1 MTYPWKQA
9 IIVGASSGVGASLA
23 RKLVASGCTVAVVA
37 RRIDELQRL
46 AEELNAAAGRR
57 AVIVAQHDVH
67 DRAAVPALFQNLARE
82 LGGLDLVAY
91 VAGVMPKVAPDEY
104 NTEKDAE
111 IMEVNTIGAMAWLNE
126 AAQRFERVK
135 RGTIIGISSIAGDR
149 GRRGNPA
156 YCTSKAALNT
166 FLESLR
172 NRVGRF
178 GVTVLTVK
186 PGFID
191 TEMTKGLP
199 GLFWL
204 ISPDRAA
211 EIILAAAR
219 SRRRQ
224 VYVPGRWRFVG
235 MVLRSIPSFI
245 FQRLN
250 V

>member
-1 MTYPWKQA
+1 MNYPWKQA
-9 IIVGASSGVGASLA
+9 IIVGASSGVGAALA
-23 RKLVASGCTVAVVA
+23 RRLVAAGCTVAVVA
-37 RRIDELQRL
+37 RRNDELVKLRD
-46 AEELNAAAGRR
+46 ELNRAAGRQ
-57 AVIVAQHDVH
+57 AVIIAQHDVH

-111 IMEVNTIGAMAWLNE
+111 IMEVNTVGAMAWINE

-135 RGTIIGISSIAGDR
+135 GGTIIGVSSIAGDR

-166 FLESLR
+166 YLESIR
-172 NRVGRF
+172 NRVARF
-178 GVTVLTVK
+178 GVKVLTAK
-186 PGFID
+186 PGFVD
-191 TEMTKGLP
+191 TAMTKGMP

-204 ISPDRAA
+204 ISSDRAA
-211 EIILAAAR
+211 EIILDAAR
-219 SRRRQ
+219 SGKRE

-235 MVLRSIPSFI
+235 VVLRTIPSFI
-245 FQRLN
+245 FRRLN